1 MNGKVV
7 PREELKKICE
17 VARKTNQHIV
27 FTNGCL
33 DILHVGHVRYLK
45 QSKALGDILVVGIN
59 SDSSVRSIK
68 GTRRPLV
75 NEADRA
81 EIVSSLYFVD
91 YVSLFPEP
99 DPLKLIQ
106 IVRPHTLVKGADWP
120 EDQIAGAAEVKAAGG
135 RIERI
140 VFEHQVSTTR
150 VIQKIQQQDAVDTSG
165 E

>member
-7 PREELKKICE
+7 PREKLKKICE
-17 VARKTNQHIV
+17 VARKNNQHIV
-27 FTNGCL
+27 FTNGCF

-68 GTRRPLV
+68 GPRRPLV

-91 YVSLFPEP
+91 YASLFSEP

-120 EDQIAGAAEVKAAGG
+120 EDKIVGASFVKSYGG
-135 RIERI
+135 KVERI
-140 VFEHQVSTTR
+140 PLTPGVST
-150 VIQKIQQQDAVDTSG
+150 SG
-165 E
+165 IIETIINRYC